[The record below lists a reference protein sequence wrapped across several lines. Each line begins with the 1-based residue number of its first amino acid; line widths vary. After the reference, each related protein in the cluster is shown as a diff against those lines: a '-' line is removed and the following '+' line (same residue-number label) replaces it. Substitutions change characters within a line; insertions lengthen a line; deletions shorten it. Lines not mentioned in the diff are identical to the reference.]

1 MNRYEVEVKVTY
13 HITAPSY
20 GAAFRAIRD
29 GAEFPVVPW
38 DDETYVSN
46 VVISRMTEL
55 SHANIPAHS

>member
-20 GAAFRAIRD
+20 TEAYRAISE

-38 DDETYVSN
+38 DDETYVSD
-46 VVISRMTEL
+46 VVISRVTEL